1 MKKKINILI
10 LGLLLS
16 TAAQA
21 QILMMED
28 EQNLRSGSSTED
40 FGVVP
45 LNGVNYDQTNE
56 TYTPIGEGILLL
68 SALGGAYLLKKK
80 KKK

>member
-21 QILMMED
+21 QIFMTED
-28 EQNLRSGSSTED
+28 DHNLRSRSSEVL
-40 FGVVP
+40 GVVP

-56 TYTPIGEGILLL
+56 TYTPIGEGVLLL
-68 SALGGAYLLKKK
+68 AALGGAYLLKKK
-80 KKK
+80 KNNK

>member
-21 QILMMED
+21 QIFMTED
-28 EQNLRSGSSTED
+28 DHNLRSGSSED
-40 FGVVP
+40 LGVVP

-56 TYTPIGEGILLL
+56 TYTPIGEGVLLL
-68 SALGGAYLLKKK
+68 AALGGAYLLKKRNNK
-80 KKK
+80 